1 MKLSQLLSSR
11 HILPDLQAED
21 RLDAID
27 ELLGHLI
34 EVGDLDSQWKEEI
47 CASLHL
53 REAMISTGVG
63 AGVAIPHAFSD
74 HIDEVI
80 GVFGRS
86 HKGVDFD
93 SHDQEK
99 VHFVVLFISP
109 KKSYQKHL
117 LALAAIARLLTKTD
131 TRQKLLLANDADELY
146 SLFRQKTLVLKD

>member
-1 MKLSQLLSSR
+1 M
-11 HILPDLQAED
+11 E
-21 RLDAID
+21 AID

-34 EVGDLDSQWKEEI
+34 AVGDLEEKWKDEI

-53 REAMISTGVG
+53 REAMVSTGVG

-74 HIDEVI
+74 HVDEVI

-86 HKGVDFD
+86 QKGIDFD
-93 SHDQEK
+93 SQDQEK

-117 LALAAIARLLTKTD
+117 LALAAIARLLTKND
-131 TRQKLLLANDADELY
+131 TRQKLMLANDVEQMF
-146 SLFRQKTLVLKD
+146 SLFRQKTFALHD

>member
-11 HILPDLQAED
+11 HILPDLKAEQ

-27 ELLGHLI
+27 ELLGHLV
-34 EVGDLDSQWKEEI
+34 EVGDLDAQWKEEI
-47 CASLHL
+47 CASLHQ
-53 REAMISTGVG
+53 REAVVSTGVG

-74 HIDEVI
+74 HIEEVI

-86 HKGVDFD
+86 QKGVDFD
-93 SHDQEK
+93 SHDEEK

-117 LALAAIARLLTKTD
+117 LALAAIARLLTKVE
-131 TRQKLLLANDADELY
+131 TRKKLMTASDAEELF
-146 SLFRQKTLVLKD
+146 SLFRQKTLALND

>member
-11 HILPDLQAED
+11 HILPDLQAEH

-34 EVGDLDSQWKEEI
+34 AVGDLDAQWKEEI
-47 CASLHL
+47 CESLHQ

-86 HKGVDFD
+86 RKGVDFD

-99 VHFVVLFISP
+99 VHFMVLFISP

-117 LALAAIARLLTKTD
+117 LALAAIARLFTKID
-131 TRQKLLLANDADELY
+131 TRQKLMLATDAEELF
-146 SLFRQKTLVLKD
+146 SLFRHKNFVLNG